1 MNNYH
6 GFTASLVLRAPDI
19 DQATLHVNTRSDP
32 FPVVKLG
39 DFTILGDLDLAD
51 VLRDLA
57 DRVEYVME
65 PHLPVVPAEV
75 A

>member
-1 MNNYH
+1 
-6 GFTASLVLRAPDI
+6 
-19 DQATLHVNTRSDP
+19 
-32 FPVVKLG
+32 
-39 DFTILGDLDLAD
+39 LDLAD